1 MAFLEPCKVRTYKSG
16 RTAVP
21 GRKVRQRAIGEM
33 FAELDPA
40 AMRLRLLSV
49 LADASGADETEGA
62 GWYLSGR
69 SVSAD
74 LATEFGYSVSQ
85 AVGVVAALSPQNG
98 WGSNVVQAGEAL
110 SDGHAGNVG
119 HYDDATDKA
128 SAILSGALPEDVLG
142 GRKVRSFYR
151 NLLDPVRPGHV
162 TVDRHMVDLLT
173 GERFADSKVL
183 ERVGAYQVFAGVIRG
198 VARELG
204 LLPQVVQAVAWVA
217 WRRAHDV
224 AYRFDGAEF

>member
-1 MAFLEPCKVRTYKSG
+1 MFLEACKVRTYKSG

-21 GRKVRQRAIGEM
+21 GRKVRQKAIGEVWADM
-33 FAELDPA
+33 DPA

-49 LADASGADETEGA
+49 LADASEADETEGA

-69 SVSAD
+69 SVAAD
-74 LATEFGYSVSQ
+74 LATEFGYSVAQS
-85 AVGVVAALSPQNG
+85 VGVIAALSPQNG
-98 WGSNVVQAGEAL
+98 WGNNVVQAGEAL
-110 SDGHAGNVG
+110 GAGSADEVG
-119 HYDDATDKA
+119 HYDDATGKA
-128 SAILSGALPEDVLG
+128 SAILSGDLPEDVLG

-151 NLLDPVRPGHV
+151 NLLDPLRPGHV

-183 ERVGAYQVFAGVIRG
+183 ERVGAYHMFAAVIRG

-204 LLPQVVQAVAWVA
+204 LLPQVVQAVAWVS